1 MFVSAFFFCL
11 MTIFV
16 KIASN
21 EFETLQI
28 FFARGIFTLLF
39 TYIMLK
45 RKRIKIWGSNHR
57 ILIARGIVGSIALF
71 LVYESL
77 NRLSLAEATVIQ
89 YLYPIFIAILAS
101 FILKERLNRL
111 IGLSIFLGLLGVFCI
126 LNFPF
131 ISAEYSLNMVS
142 IIIAVTGSLL
152 TGLAYVLVRM
162 ASNYN
167 ESPYVI
173 MFYFPLFTVI
183 LGAPFIYQSWTQP
196 SPYYWVIL
204 LVIGICTQMGQ
215 WFLTFG
221 YKLLPASRAA
231 PVSYVQVPM
240 AAIAGFLIFSEDI
253 LFNFIWGSAI
263 IFLSIYILI
272 NKKSKI
278 GYE

>member
-1 MFVSAFFFCL
+1 MFISAFFFCL

-39 TYIMLK
+39 TYTMLK
-45 RKRIKIWGSNHR
+45 RKRIKIWGSNYR

-89 YLYPIFIAILAS
+89 YLYPIFIAILAY
-101 FILKERLNRL
+101 FILKEELNRF
-111 IGLSIFLGLLGVFCI
+111 IGLSIFLGFVGVFCI

-131 ISAEYSLNMVS
+131 ISAEYSIDTVS

-162 ASNYN
+162 ASIYN

-183 LGAPFIYQSWTQP
+183 LGVPFIYQSWIQP

-253 LFNFIWGSAI
+253 LFNFIWGSVI

-272 NKKSKI
+272 NKKLKI